1 MAVLQEP
8 IFIIGSPRSGTSI
21 LTWCL
26 GQHPNILP
34 LEESN
39 WFAPLALALQSCYE
53 IGTARNERSQLSAMR
68 ITREQLL
75 NSIGMAINDL
85 IRCQRNAYEQA
96 FCELDVASP
105 NSAANI
111 FRPSRSSADPKQ
123 RWVDGTPEYAMDVFG
138 LRLLFP
144 QCKFIH
150 ILRDARSVVRSLLHF
165 SKVAGFDLV
174 KSEQEAY
181 EYWKRTVLACVSA
194 ERAFGSDVV
203 LRIKYDDLV
212 AEPELTLRTC
222 LTFVGEEF
230 YADCLAPMGVQIN
243 SSTVPTDYDP
253 ADPRTDQQFKG
264 ETLELSRVLLE
275 QKVPADVGSA
285 KVVSELEVE
294 FLKHARYLAWAGKEL
309 SRRLAAERECPTA

>member
-111 FRPSRSSADPKQ
+111 FRPSRSSADPNSGGSTGLPNM
-123 RWVDGTPEYAMDVFG
+123 RWTCLDYDCSFRSANLSIFYATPGRWFALSFIF
-138 LRLLFP
+138 LRLQALT
-144 QCKFIH
+144 
-150 ILRDARSVVRSLLHF
+150 LSNRSRRPTNTGSGPC
-165 SKVAGFDLV
+165 S
-174 KSEQEAY
+174 
-181 EYWKRTVLACVSA
+181 LACRLSG
-194 ERAFGSDVV
+194 RSD
-203 LRIKYDDLV
+203 
-212 AEPELTLRTC
+212 
-222 LTFVGEEF
+222 
-230 YADCLAPMGVQIN
+230 PMLYCALNMTI
-243 SSTVPTDYDP
+243 
-253 ADPRTDQQFKG
+253 
-264 ETLELSRVLLE
+264 
-275 QKVPADVGSA
+275 
-285 KVVSELEVE
+285 
-294 FLKHARYLAWAGKEL
+294 W
-309 SRRLAAERECPTA
+309 